1 MPEPKERAATQTE
14 IDSIR
19 TVYLTPED
27 HESLHAIARAQ
38 ESSASAL
45 IRSFLDD
52 YLHGKLKITKVKPR
66 KTTVWVDP
74 AFWEDVRARATL
86 ENVAIA
92 QIIQAGMVRLRGGK

>member
-1 MPEPKERAATQTE
+1 MMAERAASQTE

-19 TVYLTPED
+19 TVYLTNED
-27 HESLHAIARAQ
+27 HESLHAVARAQ

-52 YLHGKLKITKVKPR
+52 YLNGQLKIVKVKPR
-66 KTTVWVDP
+66 KTTVWVNPD
-74 AFWEDVRARATL
+74 FWEEVRAKATE

-92 QIIQAGMVRLRGGK
+92 QIIQAGMARLRGGR